1 MKSYSMKDNWQL
13 SKYLIEY
20 IKMKKPQFAVM
31 ITGKWGCGKTYYINH
46 QIEEWKKYKNKTD
59 KDSIEL
65 KPIYISVNGLH
76 SISDVARKI
85 RTALY
90 PILYSKGVAVAK
102 KVALTGLQILAK
114 TKVDFD
120 KDGSGEELDGFLD
133 AEGIIEIF
141 KNDSDSIKGDRILI
155 FDDLERCKVPL
166 DELFGFI
173 NGIVEHSDS
182 KVILVCEEDKLKKS
196 ADKDELKVSY
206 KDFKEKLVGQT
217 FSLAVD
223 YAGMA
228 ESFINASKDKIL
240 IENKNLIVELFVASR
255 CENLRLIKHCL
266 IDIKRLF
273 EQISRDVEENPN
285 YQVFVSNVIA
295 YLVITSLEERYGN
308 LDIEKFQSFDF
319 SEEGKRANNQL
330 ESKYLSILQRFQMY
344 SSVYTIPISQ
354 LLGFIRTGYL
364 ESPEYLLSCCR
375 LLQSRNIADW
385 EKLWH
390 CKGLTNDDFLKI
402 LKKEKE
408 RFFKKEL
415 EYAFEVA
422 HLSGILLS
430 LEKRGLVK
438 LSRSFVVSTAKKNI
452 ECIYKTYP
460 DDWSRVMLNGQ
471 GYEFKESG
479 SAEMKAILS
488 YAAMLFQKRVNKLEK
503 EYVMK
508 VWNSLGPDTTRDSL
522 NAQFDQPT
530 PTKRCHYSDESI
542 FTQVS
547 PRVMANKIVA
557 LPNAAKEE
565 FASFLIERYYL
576 PEMGVI
582 GTIMEE
588 KRADKDNLAKISAFL
603 RTRSKRLKLL
613 DKEKMLY
620 IAKKMDQAVEKM

>member
-173 NGIVEHSDS
+173 NGVVEHSDS

-228 ESFINASKDKIL
+228 ESFINASKNKIL

-364 ESPEYLLSCCR
+364 ESPEYL
-375 LLQSRNIADW
+375 
-385 EKLWH
+385 
-390 CKGLTNDDFLKI
+390 
-402 LKKEKE
+402 
-408 RFFKKEL
+408 FKKEL

-530 PTKRCHYSDESI
+530 PTRRCHYSDESI